1 MAGNTGAG
9 ASQTNGTADTVH
21 VNGSA
26 MNPYET
32 DPERVPKDDPYISR
46 SPDYGRYTPRDDD
59 FNPRYDRWHE
69 PEPEATAYWEDIVRK
84 SCVPENSLNV
94 PGSREAF
101 SAGRV
106 VIKVDNENVDDGSA
120 EVYSCVNANELSS
133 ARKVEDVLK
142 AIGVAVPVI
151 YFCGTVDGKN
161 VIVESRIPGVSLEVA
176 WRYLTAGQISTI
188 KQQCR
193 RIIQRLAE
201 VERASNG
208 PSYVCSGLNSQSQP
222 DMPEQEKKIL
232 FKEKGEDDHL
242 CLVHNDMVR
251 PNIIVKDDRV
261 VGVAGW
267 RQCGLFGL
275 DRAAKVHRAL
285 RIPEITY
292 VSGTKDSSEGAMA
305 WDDLYDDLSEDSVKN
320 QDALEPQV
328 KTEPTNMSLDKVPDS
343 EDTETKAALAQVD
356 GADLP
361 DEHPTPKKIA
371 DLKHGLASRASS
383 SDRSSPANSVKGA
396 ATGKK
401 SVGGSKKGTAKKPTT
416 TTKKRKADDED
427 GDSVDGG
434 RRSNTPSSRT
444 SKTPAPK
451 KQGSAS
457 AAGSPAPEPK
467 KKGRKRAPKQND
479 DDDDDENAVFC
490 ICRRPDNH
498 TWMIACDGVCDDWYH
513 GKCVNIDPRDAELID
528 KYICK
533 FSISPPSL
541 SCIVSLTCLLGPNC
555 HGKGRGHTS
564 WKPMCRLPE
573 CRKPARV
580 TRKAPSKY
588 CSDEHGREFM
598 RRRAQNFAFRK
609 ADNAKAPDGIGSRG
623 GIVTAGELKAAI
635 MGVSSAEEFRRLGE
649 RIISP
654 PPEEAEEEEGE
665 KPDEKPA
672 TDAQAPKNETTT
684 KKKEKKLGLDVD
696 AKGLVYTPDEA
707 AKIQKLRQQRAE
719 LLHRQEM
726 LKARD
731 SFVNIVRQRSRT
743 ILERLKQTDPKGGW
757 KDICGFDSRV
767 AWSDEEFD
775 EWRLSPAGEKSMK
788 DGTLDPIPA
797 AGNTDADGDTVMD
810 GNKNNNDGQNKNDE
824 DDGDDIT
831 TLARGVCTKKRCERH
846 KQWVKV
852 HQEDIL
858 FEENTT
864 EKDLKKC
871 EEEAQTVVERAMLRM
886 WAEMDNAHV
895 EES

>member
-46 SPDYGRYTPRDDD
+46 SPDYGRYTPHDDD
-59 FNPRYDRWHE
+59 FKPRYDRWHE

-106 VIKVDNENVDDGSA
+106 VIKVDNENVDDGFA

-142 AIGVAVPVI
+142 EIGVAVPVI

-176 WRYLTAGQISTI
+176 WRYLTTEQISTI
-188 KQQCR
+188 KKQCR

-208 PSYVCSGLNSQSQP
+208 PSYVSSGLNSQSQP

-232 FKEKGEDDHL
+232 FKEKGEGDYL

-292 VSGTKDSSEGAMA
+292 ASGTKDSSEGAMA
-305 WDDLYDDLSEDSVKN
+305 WADLYDDLSEDSVKN

-479 DDDDDENAVFC
+479 DDDDDENAIFC

-533 FSISPPSL
+533 YSISSPIFALRCLINL
-541 SCIVSLTCLLGPNC
+541 SSRSKLP
-555 HGKGRGHTS
+555 
-564 WKPMCRLPE
+564 WK
-573 CRKPARV
+573 
-580 TRKAPSKY
+580 
-588 CSDEHGREFM
+588 
-598 RRRAQNFAFRK
+598 
-609 ADNAKAPDGIGSRG
+609 
-623 GIVTAGELKAAI
+623 
-635 MGVSSAEEFRRLGE
+635 
-649 RIISP
+649 
-654 PPEEAEEEEGE
+654 
-665 KPDEKPA
+665 
-672 TDAQAPKNETTT
+672 
-684 KKKEKKLGLDVD
+684 
-696 AKGLVYTPDEA
+696 
-707 AKIQKLRQQRAE
+707 
-719 LLHRQEM
+719 
-726 LKARD
+726 
-731 SFVNIVRQRSRT
+731 RQRT
-743 ILERLKQTDPKGGW
+743 YILETDVPTT
-757 KDICGFDSRV
+757 RV
-767 AWSDEEFD
+767 SKT
-775 EWRLSPAGEKSMK
+775 RS
-788 DGTLDPIPA
+788 
-797 AGNTDADGDTVMD
+797 
-810 GNKNNNDGQNKNDE
+810 
-824 DDGDDIT
+824 
-831 TLARGVCTKKRCERH
+831 C
-846 KQWVKV
+846 
-852 HQEDIL
+852 HQES
-858 FEENTT
+858 T
-864 EKDLKKC
+864 K
-871 EEEAQTVVERAMLRM
+871 
-886 WAEMDNAHV
+886 
-895 EES
+895 